1 MTSTTASTYG
11 AIVPDNILDDPD
23 QLLAWLHGRDDILYP
38 VKAAW
43 AAKRRGDHIE
53 AEQSWQNAYE
63 LVSFGWNRRRGEP
76 SGTGASVG
84 ELALCLA
91 RHRMT

>member
-1 MTSTTASTYG
+1 MTSTTTSTYG

-63 LVSFGWNRRRGEP
+63 LVSFGWNANKSHIIGALMDAAELRAP
-76 SGTGASVG
+76 TG
-84 ELALCLA
+84 
-91 RHRMT
+91 